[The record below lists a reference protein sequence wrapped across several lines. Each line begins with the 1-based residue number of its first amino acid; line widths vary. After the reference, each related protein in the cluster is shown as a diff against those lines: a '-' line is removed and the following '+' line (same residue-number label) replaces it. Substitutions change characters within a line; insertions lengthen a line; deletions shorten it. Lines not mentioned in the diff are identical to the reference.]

1 MNVFCSSQSLV
12 TKSDKFVEKCLSTE
26 VKEKS
31 QN

>member
-1 MNVFCSSQSLV
+1 MIVFCSLQSLV
-12 TKSDKFVEKCLSTE
+12 TKSDKFVEKSLSTE